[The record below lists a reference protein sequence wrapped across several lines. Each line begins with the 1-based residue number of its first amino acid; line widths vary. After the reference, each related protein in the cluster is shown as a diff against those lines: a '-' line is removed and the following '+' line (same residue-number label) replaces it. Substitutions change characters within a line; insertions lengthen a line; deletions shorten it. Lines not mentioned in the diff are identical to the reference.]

1 MRPRWCIASACLSD
15 APPASG
21 RLSPVVCSGPR
32 GSSPS
37 SAPPGRLPA
46 RPWLSETPRGGTITY
61 SIKDEGEVLSSPARR
76 DALALIEEKCG
87 KDYRIVR
94 EGRVARVNQRADRIW
109 QGQITEEMVWAVQFT
124 CS

>member
-1 MRPRWCIASACLSD
+1 MK
-15 APPASG
+15 G
-21 RLSPVVCSGPR
+21 RLVQAALFVTAVGAGGPT
-32 GSSPS
+32 GCTSQAS
-37 SAPPGRLPA
+37 
-46 RPWLSETPRGGTITY
+46 WLAETPRGGTIAY

-87 KDYRIVR
+87 KDYRIVH

-109 QGQITEEMVWAVQFT
+109 QGQIKEELVWAVQFT

>member
-1 MRPRWCIASACLSD
+1 MVH
-15 APPASG
+15 
-21 RLSPVVCSGPR
+21 RL
-32 GSSPS
+32 
-37 SAPPGRLPA
+37 RLPLRRSA
-46 RPWLSETPRGGTITY
+46 GVGPAVTRRLLRAAWFVAVVGPAGPAACTTQAAWLSETPRGGTITY